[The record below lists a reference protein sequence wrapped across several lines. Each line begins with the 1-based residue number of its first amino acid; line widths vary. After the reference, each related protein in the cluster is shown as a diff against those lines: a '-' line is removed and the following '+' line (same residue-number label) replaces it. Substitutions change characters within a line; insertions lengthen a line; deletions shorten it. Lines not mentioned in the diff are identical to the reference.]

1 MNLKELPRYKLSEIK
16 DLEKFIECTEKSGC
30 YFGNAYESATA
41 IYRNAEFAGF
51 VTYSG
56 RGRKRLRWC
65 ALINRR
71 GVSMDQR

>member
-16 DLEKFIECTEKSGC
+16 DIEKFIEATEKGGC

-56 RGRKRLRWC
+56 RGRKCLRWR